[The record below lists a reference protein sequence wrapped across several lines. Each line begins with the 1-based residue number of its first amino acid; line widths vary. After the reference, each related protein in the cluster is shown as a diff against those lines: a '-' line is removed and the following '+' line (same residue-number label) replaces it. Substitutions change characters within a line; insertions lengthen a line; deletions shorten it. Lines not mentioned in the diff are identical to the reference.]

1 MTGPFAL
8 IGAQPDLRPYQREAI
23 GQFNGEVAAGRR
35 RVLLVAPTASGK
47 TVIAGAIIAEAAAEG
62 RRILFLAHR
71 RELIQ
76 QAGRK
81 LYAGGV
87 DHGIIQAGFSR
98 RPGAPVQV
106 ASVQTL
112 HARAIR
118 SAAMDLPP
126 ADMVV
131 VDEAHHVRARTYQRL
146 LLAFPEAIVLGLTAT
161 PCRGDGRGLGNVFDA
176 LIECPPVAELIAAGY
191 LVPTKVYAP
200 TRPDLAG
207 VKVERG
213 DYVEKQLAERMD
225 KPRLIGDVIGHWFK
239 LGERRP
245 TVVFAT
251 GVGHSVHLR
260 DEFRRP
266 TSWPSTSTGRRPSP
280 NET

>member
-1 MTGPFAL
+1 VS
-8 IGAQPDLRPYQREAI
+8 GAAPELRPYQVEVIAK
-23 GQFNGEVAAGRR
+23 FDAEVAAGRR
-35 RVLLVAPTASGK
+35 RVLLVVPTASGK
-47 TVIAGAIIAEAAAEG
+47 TVIAGAIIAKAASAG
-62 RRILFLAHR
+62 WRILFLAHR

-76 QAGRK
+76 QASRK
-81 LYAGGV
+81 LHAVSV

-98 RPGAPVQV
+98 RLGVHVQV

-118 SAAMDLPP
+118 STGMDLPP
-126 ADMVV
+126 ADIVI

-146 LLAFPEAIVLGLTAT
+146 LLAYPKAIVLGLTAT
-161 PCRGDGRGLGNVFDA
+161 PCRSDGRGLGNAFDV
-176 LIECPPVAELIAAGY
+176 LVEGPPVAELVAAGY

-200 TRPDLAG
+200 TRPDLMG

-213 DYVEKQLAERMD
+213 DYDVKQLAERMD
-225 KPRLIGDVIGHWFK
+225 KARLIGDVIGHWFK